1 MNLPVAISKICSMR
15 PEETLIGIE
24 NWVDVA
30 EMEVVSKCVMVNH
43 DGLEIV
49 EIVTSEN
56 DYLIY
61 CDIFPGFST
70 FPVSESSIMGEKLWN
85 LVGRMPHSLDD
96 PVYFAPKKTK
106 LLLKNLK
113 RKIRRIDMKLIDVSS
128 YSTSLDWRVVAPE
141 IAARL
146 IPSAIRNVVQI
157 EVHGIRML
165 VTPESVGFDE
175 LRERP

>member
-113 RKIRRIDMKLIDVSS
+113 RKIYNPNTQFFYLGTGVPKREGSIKSFRGLIKD
-128 YSTSLDWRVVAPE
+128 
-141 IAARL
+141 
-146 IPSAIRNVVQI
+146 
-157 EVHGIRML
+157 
-165 VTPESVGFDE
+165 FC
-175 LRERP
+175 

>member
-70 FPVSESSIMGEKLWN
+70 FPVSES
-85 LVGRMPHSLDD
+85 
-96 PVYFAPKKTK
+96 
-106 LLLKNLK
+106 
-113 RKIRRIDMKLIDVSS
+113 
-128 YSTSLDWRVVAPE
+128 
-141 IAARL
+141 
-146 IPSAIRNVVQI
+146 
-157 EVHGIRML
+157 
-165 VTPESVGFDE
+165 
-175 LRERP
+175 

>member
-1 MNLPVAISKICSMR
+1 MR
-15 PEETLIGIE
+15 PEETLAGIE
-24 NWVDVA
+24 NWIDVA
-30 EMEVVSKCVMVNH
+30 EMEVVSKSVMVNH

-49 EIVTSEN
+49 EIMTNEN

-61 CDIFPGFST
+61 CDIYPGFST
-70 FPVSESSIMGEKLWN
+70 FPVSTQSLLGEKLWR
-85 LVGRMPHSLDD
+85 LVGRMPQVLDD

-106 LLLKNLK
+106 QLLKNLK
-113 RKIRRIDMKLIDVSS
+113 RKIRRIDMKLVNISN
-128 YSTSLDWRVVAPE
+128 YSTSLKWRVVAPE

-146 IPSAIRNVVQI
+146 IPSAIRNVAQI

-175 LRERP
+175 VRERP

>member
-1 MNLPVAISKICSMR
+1 
-15 PEETLIGIE
+15 
-24 NWVDVA
+24 
-30 EMEVVSKCVMVNH
+30 
-43 DGLEIV
+43 
-49 EIVTSEN
+49 
-56 DYLIY
+56 
-61 CDIFPGFST
+61 
-70 FPVSESSIMGEKLWN
+70 MGEKLWN

-175 LRERP
+175 IRERP

>member
-61 CDIFPGFST
+61 FNSCSFNNNT
-70 FPVSESSIMGEKLWN
+70 FF
-85 LVGRMPHSLDD
+85 
-96 PVYFAPKKTK
+96 Y
-106 LLLKNLK
+106 
-113 RKIRRIDMKLIDVSS
+113 
-128 YSTSLDWRVVAPE
+128 
-141 IAARL
+141 
-146 IPSAIRNVVQI
+146 
-157 EVHGIRML
+157 
-165 VTPESVGFDE
+165 
-175 LRERP
+175 